1 MSEIK
6 AEDTNTNTTTTRN
19 SKNNKIDISPILKDV
34 EQCIQIGLNNKL
46 ESYFCEFET
55 YEKTHNEV
63 LSLSVVKN
71 LVNHNNILTRIL
83 TSSACKKEFKQ
94 EQSRDTVENSSS
106 NLEVSMLKQEILH
119 LQEELSSY
127 KNRNSGQELSTI
139 NLEIKEKQ
147 CNCACTCKKN
157 EDINISIVNKMLLG
171 QNVKNVILQENQK
184 EAHE

>member
-6 AEDTNTNTTTTRN
+6 AEDTTTTTNTNTNRNTIRN

-157 EDINISIVNKMLLG
+157 EDINIRIG
-171 QNVKNVILQENQK
+171 QWWRY
-184 EAHE
+184 A